1 MNCLKRYLRCF
12 YRIQQGCIAE
22 PSANINSWA
31 TIKISTNEKYSLVA
45 RNDNLRKVQFID
57 GQYFKD

>member
-1 MNCLKRYLRCF
+1 MNCLKRY
-12 YRIQQGCIAE
+12 YIETPQIQQGCIAE

-31 TIKISTNEKYSLVA
+31 TIKISKNEKYSLVA
-45 RNDNLRKVQFID
+45 RNDNLRKVQFIG